1 MDLISLLIVI
11 IVIGV
16 IFYIL
21 QIIPIPNPWKTIAM
35 VLVGLICIIYL
46 LRMIG
51 VVHI

>member
-11 IVIGV
+11 IIVGV

-21 QIIPIPNPWKTIAM
+21 QIMPIPSPWKTIAM
-35 VLVGLICIIYL
+35 VLVGLIVIIYL

-51 VVHI
+51 MVHI